1 MMKQIFLDTETTGL
15 DYKSGHKLIEIACV
29 EIENRKFT
37 GREFQSYVNPKRNID
52 PGAVKVHGLS
62 QEFLSD
68 KPLFIDVY
76 LDLLKFIKGAELLI
90 HNAEFDLGFIN
101 NELALNNI
109 PDRVEDHA
117 GKITD
122 TLLMARQ
129 IHPGQRNSL
138 EVLTDRYNVHGYDR
152 SYHGALVDSKILG
165 EVYLSMTGGQTD
177 LKFSPSK
184 QSYNHSQAVKTNKS
198 KSLLRIKA
206 TEEENNLH
214 QEYLLS
220 INKNEN

>member
-1 MMKQIFLDTETTGL
+1 MKQIFLDTETTGL

-37 GREFQSYVNPKRNID
+37 GKEFQSYLNPNRTID

-68 KPLFIDVY
+68 KPLFIDIY
-76 LDLLKFIKGAELLI
+76 SDLLEFIKGSELLI

-109 PDRVEDHA
+109 SERVEDYA

-129 IHPGQRNSL
+129 MHPGQRNSL
-138 EVLTDRYNVHGYDR
+138 EVLTERYSVQGYDR

-177 LKFSPSK
+177 LKFSPSQ
-184 QSYNHSQAVKTNKS
+184 QSFNDQQTMQVNNS
-198 KSLLRIKA
+198 KPLIKIKA
-206 TEEENNLH
+206 TEKENNLH
-214 QEYLLS
+214 REYLLS

>member
-1 MMKQIFLDTETTGL
+1 MKQIFLDTETTGL

-37 GREFQSYVNPKRNID
+37 GREFQSYVNPNRNID

-68 KPLFIDVY
+68 KPLFIDIY

-138 EVLTDRYNVHGYDR
+138 EVLTDRYNVQGYDR

-165 EVYLSMTGGQTD
+165 EVYLSMTGGQTKLD
-177 LKFSPSK
+177 FNEAMEKKELSLKENFINNSVSLSK
-184 QSYNHSQAVKTNKS
+184 VSVSV
-198 KSLLRIKA
+198 
-206 TEEENNLH
+206 EEEKNH
-214 QEYLLS
+214 QEYLDK
-220 INKNEN
+220 IKIEN

>member
-1 MMKQIFLDTETTGL
+1 MKQIFLDTETTGL

-37 GREFQSYVNPKRNID
+37 GKEFQSYLNPNRTID

-68 KPLFIDVY
+68 KPLFIDIY
-76 LDLLKFIKGAELLI
+76 SDLLEFIKGSELLI

-109 PDRVEDHA
+109 SERVEDYA

-138 EVLTDRYNVHGYDR
+138 EVLTERYSVQGYDR

-177 LKFSPSK
+177 LKFSPSQ
-184 QSYNHSQAVKTNKS
+184 QSFNDQQTMQINNS
-198 KSLLRIKA
+198 KPLIKNIFL
-206 TEEENNLH
+206 TID
-214 QEYLLS
+214 S
-220 INKNEN
+220 PWVIS

>member
-1 MMKQIFLDTETTGL
+1 MKQIFLDTETTGL

-37 GREFQSYVNPKRNID
+37 GREYQSYLNPNRAID

-68 KPLFIDVY
+68 KPNFIDVY
-76 LDLLKFIKGAELLI
+76 SDLLEFIKGAELLI
-90 HNAEFDLGFIN
+90 HNAEFDIGFIN

-109 PDRVEDHA
+109 VERVEDYA
-117 GKITD
+117 AKITD

-138 EVLTDRYNVHGYDR
+138 EVLTERYNVQGYDR

-177 LKFSPSK
+177 LKLAPSVQNSLNPK
-184 QSYNHSQAVKTNKS
+184 INKVGAT

-206 TEEENNLH
+206 TDKENKLH
-214 QEYLLS
+214 EEYLTS
-220 INKNEN
+220 ISNNEN

>member
-1 MMKQIFLDTETTGL
+1 MKQIFLDTETTGL

-29 EIENRKFT
+29 ELENRKFT
-37 GREFQSYVNPKRNID
+37 GREFQSYVNPNRSID

-68 KPLFIDVY
+68 KPLFTDIY
-76 LDLLKFIKGAELLI
+76 LDLLEFIKGAELLI

-109 PDRVEDHA
+109 PDRVEDHV

-138 EVLTDRYNVHGYDR
+138 EVLTERYNVQGYDR

-177 LKFSPSK
+177 LKFSSSQ
-184 QSYNHSQAVKTNKS
+184 QSFNDHQTMQVNNSR
-198 KSLLRIKA
+198 SLIKIKA

>member
-1 MMKQIFLDTETTGL
+1 MKQIFLDTETTGL

-68 KPLFIDVY
+68 KPLFTDIY
-76 LDLLKFIKGAELLI
+76 LDLLEFIKGAELLI

-109 PDRVEDHA
+109 QDKVENHVV
-117 GKITD
+117 KITD

-138 EVLTDRYNVHGYDR
+138 EVLTERYNVQGYDR

-165 EVYLSMTGGQTD
+165 EVYLSMTGGQKD
-177 LKFSPSK
+177 LKFSSSLQSFNDHQSMQVNNSK
-184 QSYNHSQAVKTNKS
+184 P
-198 KSLLRIKA
+198 LIKIEA
-206 TEEENNLH
+206 TEEEDNLH
-214 QEYLLS
+214 REYLLS

>member
-1 MMKQIFLDTETTGL
+1 MKQIFLDTETTGL

-29 EIENRKFT
+29 ELENRKFT
-37 GREFQSYVNPKRNID
+37 GREFQSYVNPNRSID

-68 KPLFIDVY
+68 KPLFSDIY
-76 LDLLKFIKGAELLI
+76 LDLLEFIKGAELLI

-138 EVLTDRYNVHGYDR
+138 EVLTERYNVQGYDR

-177 LKFSPSK
+177 LKFSSSQ
-184 QSYNHSQAVKTNKS
+184 QSFNDHQTMQVNNSR
-198 KSLLRIKA
+198 SLIKIKA

>member
-1 MMKQIFLDTETTGL
+1 MKKIFLDTETTGL

-37 GREFQSYVNPKRNID
+37 GKEFQSYLNPNRTID

-68 KPLFIDVY
+68 KPLFIDIY
-76 LDLLKFIKGAELLI
+76 SDLLEFIKGSELLI

-109 PDRVEDHA
+109 SERVEDYA

-138 EVLTDRYNVHGYDR
+138 EVLTERYSAQGYDR

-165 EVYLSMTGGQTD
+165 EVYLSVTGGQTD
-177 LKFSPSK
+177 LKFSPSQ
-184 QSYNHSQAVKTNKS
+184 QSFNDQQTMQVNNS
-198 KSLLRIKA
+198 KPLIKIKA
-206 TEEENNLH
+206 TEKENNLH
-214 QEYLLS
+214 REYLLS

>member
-1 MMKQIFLDTETTGL
+1 MKQIFLDTETTGL

-37 GREFQSYVNPKRNID
+37 GREFQSYVNPNRNID

-68 KPLFIDVY
+68 KPLFIDIY

-138 EVLTDRYNVHGYDR
+138 EVLTDRYNVQGYDR

-177 LKFSPSK
+177 LKFSPSQ
-184 QSYNHSQAVKTNKS
+184 QSYNNNHC
-198 KSLLRIKA
+198 LLYTSPSPRD
-206 TEEENNLH
+206 
-214 QEYLLS
+214 S
-220 INKNEN
+220 

>member
-1 MMKQIFLDTETTGL
+1 MKQIFLDTETTGL

-29 EIENRKFT
+29 ELENRKFT
-37 GREFQSYVNPKRNID
+37 GREFQSYVNPNRSID

-68 KPLFIDVY
+68 KPLFTDIY
-76 LDLLKFIKGAELLI
+76 LDLLEFIKGAELLI

-117 GKITD
+117 EKITD

-138 EVLTDRYNVHGYDR
+138 EVLTERYNVQGYDR

-177 LKFSPSK
+177 LKFSSSQ
-184 QSYNHSQAVKTNKS
+184 QSFNDHQTMQVNNSR
-198 KSLLRIKA
+198 SLIKIKA

-214 QEYLLS
+214 QKYLLS

>member
-1 MMKQIFLDTETTGL
+1 MKQIFLDTETTGL

-37 GREFQSYVNPKRNID
+37 GREYQSYLNPNRAID

-68 KPLFIDVY
+68 KPNFIDVY
-76 LDLLKFIKGAELLI
+76 SDLLEFIKGAELLI
-90 HNAEFDLGFIN
+90 HNAEFDIGFIN

-109 PDRVEDHA
+109 AERVEDYA
-117 GKITD
+117 AKITD

-138 EVLTDRYNVHGYDR
+138 EVLTERYNVQGYDR

-177 LKFSPSK
+177 LKLAPSVQNSLNPK
-184 QSYNHSQAVKTNKS
+184 INKVDGT
-198 KSLLRIKA
+198 KSLIR
-206 TEEENNLH
+206 
-214 QEYLLS
+214 LS
-220 INKNEN
+220 LIHI

>member
-1 MMKQIFLDTETTGL
+1 MKQIFLDTETTGL

-37 GREFQSYVNPKRNID
+37 GREFQSYVNPNRNID

-68 KPLFIDVY
+68 KPLFIDIY

-138 EVLTDRYNVHGYDR
+138 EVLTDRYNVQGYDR

-177 LKFSPSK
+177 LKFSPSQ
-184 QSYNHSQAVKTNKS
+184 QSYNNNQALKTNES
-198 KSLLRIKA
+198 KPLVRIKA

>member
-1 MMKQIFLDTETTGL
+1 MKQIFLDTETTGL

-37 GREFQSYVNPKRNID
+37 GREYQSYLNPNRVID

-68 KPLFIDVY
+68 KPKFIDIY
-76 LDLLKFIKGAELLI
+76 SDLLEFIRGSELLI
-90 HNAEFDLGFIN
+90 HNAEFDIGFIN
-101 NELALNNI
+101 NELQLNNI
-109 PDRVEDHA
+109 EERVEDHVA
-117 GKITD
+117 KITD

-138 EVLTDRYNVHGYDR
+138 EVLTDRYNVQGYDR

-177 LKFSPSK
+177 LKLAPSK
-184 QSYNHSQAVKTNKS
+184 QTSLNSEIINVDKA

-206 TEEENNLH
+206 TEEENKLH
-214 QEYLLS
+214 EEYLSSLS
-220 INKNEN
+220 NNEN

>member
-1 MMKQIFLDTETTGL
+1 MKQIFLDTETTGL

-37 GREFQSYVNPKRNID
+37 GREYQSYLNPNRAID

-68 KPLFIDVY
+68 KPNFIDVY
-76 LDLLKFIKGAELLI
+76 SDLLEFIKGAELLI
-90 HNAEFDLGFIN
+90 HNAEFDIGFIN

-109 PDRVEDHA
+109 AERVEDYA
-117 GKITD
+117 AKITD

-138 EVLTDRYNVHGYDR
+138 EVLTERYNVQGYDR

-177 LKFSPSK
+177 LKLAPSVQNSLNPK
-184 QSYNHSQAVKTNKS
+184 INKVDGT

-206 TEEENNLH
+206 TDKENKLH
-214 QEYLLS
+214 EEYLSS
-220 INKNEN
+220 ISNNES

>member
-1 MMKQIFLDTETTGL
+1 MKQIFLDTETTGL

-37 GREFQSYVNPKRNID
+37 GKEFQSYLNPNRTID

-68 KPLFIDVY
+68 KPLFIDIY
-76 LDLLKFIKGAELLI
+76 SDLLEFIKGSELLI

-109 PDRVEDHA
+109 SERVEDYA

-138 EVLTDRYNVHGYDR
+138 EVLTERYSVQGYDR

-177 LKFSPSK
+177 LKFSPSQ
-184 QSYNHSQAVKTNKS
+184 QSFNDQQTMQVNNS
-198 KSLLRIKA
+198 KPLIKIKA
-206 TEEENNLH
+206 TEKENNLLR
-214 QEYLLS
+214 EYLLS

>member
-1 MMKQIFLDTETTGL
+1 MKQIFLDTETTGL

-37 GREFQSYVNPKRNID
+37 GREYQSYLNPNRAID

-68 KPLFIDVY
+68 KPNFIDVY
-76 LDLLKFIKGAELLI
+76 SDLLEFIKGAELLI
-90 HNAEFDLGFIN
+90 HNAEFDIGFIN

-109 PDRVEDHA
+109 AERVEDYA
-117 GKITD
+117 AKITD

-138 EVLTDRYNVHGYDR
+138 EVLTERYNVQGYDR
-152 SYHGALVDSKILG
+152 SYHGALV
-165 EVYLSMTGGQTD
+165 LS
-177 LKFSPSK
+177 LI
-184 QSYNHSQAVKTNKS
+184 H
-198 KSLLRIKA
+198 I
-206 TEEENNLH
+206 
-214 QEYLLS
+214 
-220 INKNEN
+220 

>member
-1 MMKQIFLDTETTGL
+1 MKQIFLDTETTGL

-37 GREFQSYVNPKRNID
+37 GKEFQSYLNPNRTID

-68 KPLFIDVY
+68 KPLFIDIY
-76 LDLLKFIKGAELLI
+76 SDLLEFIKGSVLLI

-109 PDRVEDHA
+109 SERVEDYA

-138 EVLTDRYNVHGYDR
+138 EVLTERYSVQGYDR
-152 SYHGALVDSKILG
+152 SYHGALVYSIILG

-177 LKFSPSK
+177 LKFSPS
-184 QSYNHSQAVKTNKS
+184 QHSFNDQQTMQINNS
-198 KSLLRIKA
+198 KPLIKIKA
-206 TEEENNLH
+206 TEKENNLH
-214 QEYLLS
+214 REYLLS

>member
-1 MMKQIFLDTETTGL
+1 MKQIFLDTETTGL

-29 EIENRKFT
+29 ELENRKFT
-37 GREFQSYVNPKRNID
+37 GREFQSYVNPNRSID

-68 KPLFIDVY
+68 KPLFTDIC
-76 LDLLKFIKGAELLI
+76 LDLLEFIKGAELLI
-90 HNAEFDLGFIN
+90 HNAEVDLGFIN

-117 GKITD
+117 EKITD

-138 EVLTDRYNVHGYDR
+138 EVLTERYNVQGYDR

-177 LKFSPSK
+177 LKFSSSQ
-184 QSYNHSQAVKTNKS
+184 QSFNEHQTMQVNNSR
-198 KSLLRIKA
+198 SLIKIKA
-206 TEEENNLH
+206 TEEENILH
-214 QEYLLS
+214 KEYLLS